1 MFQLRLRC
9 PLDSVNVVSD
19 ALMEFG
25 ALSVS
30 TQDADANT
38 DAEQALFGEP
48 GMPAPATGWNDNLL
62 LALFSTE
69 EDARDTASLLAAQDF
84 FASAEL
90 LDIEAVPE
98 QDWVRITQAQFDP
111 IPITPSF
118 WIVPSWHDTPDA
130 AKTVIKLD
138 PGVAFGTGT
147 HPTTSMCL
155 RWIANN
161 STTVEGKNVMD
172 YGCGSGI
179 LGIAAALHG
188 AARVDAVD
196 IDAAAVASTHQ
207 NATANGVQVHANTPT
222 VEDTEN
228 SKDNEYNHD
237 IVLANILATPL
248 KVLAPLLTELVAKN
262 GQLLLSGILE
272 RQAEELQK
280 AYEPYIQLSVVDA
293 LDGWILMRGQKSA

>member
-1 MFQLRLRC
+1 MFQLQLRC
-9 PLDSVNVVSD
+9 PLESVDIIGD

-62 LALFSTE
+62 LALFSSE
-69 EDARDTASLLAAQDF
+69 KQARETASLLAAQDF
-84 FASAEL
+84 FANAEL

-161 STTVEGKNVMD
+161 AETMAGKQVMD

-188 AARVDAVD
+188 AAHVDAVD
-196 IDAAAVASTHQ
+196 IDAAAVTSTHQ
-207 NATANGVQVHANTPT
+207 NATANGVQVHASTPT
-222 VEDTEN
+222 VAEDTA
-228 SKDNEYNHD
+228 SAQHYD

-248 KVLAPLLTELVAKN
+248 KVLAPLLTQLVAQN

-272 RQAEELQK
+272 RQAEELQT
-280 AYEPYIQLSVVDA
+280 AYQPYIQLSVADTRN
-293 LDGWILMRGQKSA
+293 GWILMHGQKSA